1 MSNYRFTHIALFLF
15 VTLLLRAVPA
25 RRDAFVVN
33 QPDGSSITLFNHG
46 DEIFH
51 YLTDT
56 AGNIVT
62 QDEHGFYVVDNQ
74 NPRLNS
80 SADMSEK
87 RVITDRRLPAV
98 ISPNIAEHGLIIL
111 ANFADQTFLPE
122 NSLESMRDMFCGLDY
137 TYNGATGSARQY
149 FYDQSFGIYNP
160 QFDVVGPVNLP
171 HPTAFYGSN
180 NRVGEEPKAY
190 LAIRDACMLAD
201 SLYDIDFS
209 IYDNNHDGE
218 MDFVFVVYAGHNE
231 AEGGSN
237 TTIWPHAWSL
247 INAGLRLKIDDVLI
261 GRYACSSELRDNKGE
276 ERAGIG
282 TFCHE
287 FSHVLGL
294 PDLYATNLLTHRTLG
309 AWDILDYGPYNNNG
323 RTPPAYSAYERFF
336 LGWAK
341 PVLLNQPNDYIL
353 RDIKT
358 NNACAMITLN
368 GESNLSGNNP
378 DPEVFFL
385 LENRQRTAWDTY
397 LPGHGLMITKIQF
410 DENKWQNNTVNNNAD
425 DMGVD
430 IIEAAVDS
438 MRQTGSLVNLYPHG
452 ATSYVPSVLYP
463 ILDIAENEGVITFRF
478 MSGSE
483 GREPVEIIGTAST
496 GTDKIFS
503 PQEQII
509 SITDLNGKKICTSGV
524 GQERDI
530 SPSILSELPHGVYII
545 STETQS
551 YKIVI

>member
-1 MSNYRFTHIALFLF
+1 MFLLASF
-15 VTLLLRAVPA
+15 SLWAVPA
-25 RRDAFVVN
+25 RRDAFIVT
-33 QPDGSSITLFNHG
+33 QPDGTSITLLNHG
-46 DEIFH
+46 DETFH

-56 AGNIVT
+56 SGNIVT
-62 QDEHGFYVVDNQ
+62 QNEQGFYVVNSVNEVEFVNEVNKPNKPIQPNQ
-74 NPRLNS
+74 LNQLN
-80 SADMSEK
+80 K
-87 RVITDRRLPAV
+87 
-98 ISPNIAEHGLIIL
+98 PNKLKPNLAEHGLIIL
-111 ANFADQTFLPE
+111 ANFSDQDFLPD
-122 NSLESMRDMFCGLDY
+122 NTLESMRDMFCGLDY

-149 FYDQSFGIYNP
+149 FYDQSFGAYNP
-160 QFDVVGPVNLP
+160 QFDVVGPVTLP

-190 LAIRDACMLAD
+190 LAIRDACRLAD

-209 IYDNNHDGE
+209 IYDNDLDGE

-231 AEGGSN
+231 AEGGST

-247 INAGLRLKIDDVLI
+247 ISAGLEYKIDNVLI

-309 AWDILDYGPYNNNG
+309 AWDILDYGPYNNHG

-353 RDIKT
+353 RDIKE
-358 NNACAMITLN
+358 NNACAMITLS
-368 GESNLSGNNP
+368 GESNLSGTAP
-378 DPEVFFL
+378 DPDVFYL
-385 LENRQRTAWDTY
+385 LENRQQTSWDTY
-397 LPGHGLMITKIQF
+397 IPGHGLMITKIQF

-425 DMGVD
+425 NMGVD

-438 MRQTGSLVNLYPHG
+438 TKKNGSLVNLYPHG
-452 ATSYVPSVLYP
+452 ATSYVPSVFYP
-463 ILDIAENEGVITFRF
+463 VLDIAENEGVITFRF

-483 GREPVEIIGTAST
+483 GREPVEIT
-496 GTDKIFS
+496 GITPTGIEDTSSK
-503 PQEQII
+503 EQII
-509 SITDLNGKKICTSGV
+509 SVTDINGREICISGNRHEN
-524 GQERDI
+524 GI
-530 SPSILSELPHGVYII
+530 SPIILSDLPHGVYII
-545 STETQS
+545 KTQNQS
-551 YKIVI
+551 YKIVK